1 MGRSDETER
10 VSLLQREN
18 ECGGTLEV
26 RTGQGVQSC
35 SVASASPS
43 PAQPVAAQSN
53 PVSRIPGPRPE
64 ERRES
69 PEGQR
74 D

>member
-53 PVSRIPGPRPE
+53 PVSRIPGPRE
-64 ERRES
+64 ERVQKGSERA
-69 PEGQR
+69 R